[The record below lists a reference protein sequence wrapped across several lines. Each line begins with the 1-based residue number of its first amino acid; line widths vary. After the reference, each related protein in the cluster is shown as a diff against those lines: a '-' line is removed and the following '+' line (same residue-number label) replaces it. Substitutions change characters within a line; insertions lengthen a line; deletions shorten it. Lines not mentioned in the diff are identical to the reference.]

1 MPAEK
6 GCAAIPQAAHTL
18 GYYWVEYRK
27 DETGLSNA
35 DGFVNECG
43 VVITSNSMG
52 TSRESADN
60 AACVKDGGIAY
71 NLRRALAERAQT
83 ARDGARILMELVDE
97 WGYAPSGR
105 AYTIADQSEAFMFQL
120 ARGRHYMGARVPDD
134 AIAVMPNHFNLHGL
148 NDYPEQFYPA
158 DLVTY
163 AVSRGWYKPAK
174 DGDFSDFDFAK
185 AYQAEDEFFG
195 PRNVMRQK
203 NGLRIALDHP
213 WSVERRACPSAS
225 ERTRPR
231 DPADDG
237 RDSQLALRGHA

>member
-6 GCAAIPQAAHTL
+6 GCAAHPAGPPHTL

-27 DETGLSNA
+27 DEKGLSNA

-97 WGYAPSGR
+97 WGYAPSRPRLHHRRSERSLHVPAGARPPLHGR
-105 AYTIADQSEAFMFQL
+105 A
-120 ARGRHYMGARVPDD
+120 
-134 AIAVMPNHFNLHGL
+134 
-148 NDYPEQFYPA
+148 
-158 DLVTY
+158 
-163 AVSRGWYKPAK
+163 
-174 DGDFSDFDFAK
+174 
-185 AYQAEDEFFG
+185 
-195 PRNVMRQK
+195 
-203 NGLRIALDHP
+203 
-213 WSVERRACPSAS
+213 RA
-225 ERTRPR
+225 
-231 DPADDG
+231 G
-237 RDSQLALRGHA
+237 

>member
-83 ARDGARILMELVDE
+83 ARDGARILMELVDD
-97 WGYAPSGR
+97 GAMRRPAAPTPSPIR
-105 AYTIADQSEAFMFQL
+105 A
-120 ARGRHYMGARVPDD
+120 
-134 AIAVMPNHFNLHGL
+134 
-148 NDYPEQFYPA
+148 
-158 DLVTY
+158 
-163 AVSRGWYKPAK
+163 KPSCSSWRA
-174 DGDFSDFDFAK
+174 A
-185 AYQAEDEFFG
+185 ATTWA
-195 PRNVMRQK
+195 
-203 NGLRIALDHP
+203 
-213 WSVERRACPSAS
+213 RACRMTRLPSCPITS
-225 ERTRPR
+225 TCT
-231 DPADDG
+231 G
-237 RDSQLALRGHA
+237 